1 MKSLMRGAAAM
12 MVAMLTTSV
21 VAQTVP
27 ADKTTL
33 TSEREKVSY
42 AIGLDIAHS
51 FAPVSQYIDLGAFQK
66 GLSNALAG
74 GKPLQSEDQAHAAD
88 NAVRVNMAIAQ
99 GQTPPGMPPGSAPPT
114 VDKAAV
120 GLMLSE
126 RAVGPSLLPLKDEID
141 LPILVQ
147 AMRTSFAKGQPLL
160 SDSDAQATMSAF
172 MSRKQAEAGDKNRA
186 EGAAFLMKN
195 KTQPGVI
202 TTRSGLQ
209 YQVLRPG
216 SGARPTA
223 QSTVS
228 VNYEGRLLNGQ
239 VFDSSY
245 TRGQPAQF
253 PLTGVIAGWT
263 EGIPLMSKGAKY
275 RFWIPSELAYG
286 AQGQPQGGIGPNA
299 MLTFDVELL
308 DIVQ

>member
-1 MKSLMRGAAAM
+1 
-12 MVAMLTTSV
+12 
-21 VAQTVP
+21 VP

-42 AIGLDIAHS
+42 AIGLDIARS
-51 FAPVSQYIDLGAFQK
+51 FAPVSQFVDMGTFQK

-74 GKPLQSEDQAHAAD
+74 GKPLQSEDEARATD
-88 NAVRVNMAIAQ
+88 NALRVSMAVSQ
-99 GQTPPGMPPGSAPPT
+99 GQTPPGVPPGSAPPA
-114 VDKAAV
+114 VDKAKV
-120 GLMLSE
+120 GLMLAE
-126 RAVGPSLLPLKDEID
+126 RAVGPSLMPLKDEID
-141 LPILVQ
+141 LPVMVQ

-160 SDSDAQATMSAF
+160 SDSDAQATMSAYL
-172 MSRKQAEAGDKNRA
+172 SRKQAEAGDKNRA

-223 QSTVS
+223 QSTVR
-228 VNYEGRLLNGQ
+228 VNYEGRLLSGQ

-245 TRGQPAQF
+245 TRGQPAEF
-253 PLTGVIAGWT
+253 PLSGVVAGWT
-263 EGIPLMSKGAKY
+263 EGIPLMSVGAKY

-286 AQGQPQGGIGPNA
+286 ASGQPQGGIGPNA
-299 MLTFDVELL
+299 TLTFDVELL
-308 DIVQ
+308 DVLQ